1 MAGLLVA
8 MPLYGCA
15 AGQVMV
21 ASYEDEN
28 ANCALLEKELGVA
41 QARMK
46 KLETILGEDHSNDK
60 FAFLEEPD
68 KAKVHSQALSI
79 KEKK

>member
-1 MAGLLVA
+1 MMLGK
-8 MPLYGCA
+8 
-15 AGQVMV
+15 
-21 ASYEDEN
+21 
-28 ANCALLEKELGVA
+28 ANRKGT
-41 QARMK
+41 ARMK

-68 KAKVHSQALSI
+68 KAKVHSQALSV